1 MPATKKTSYAR
12 YTLAAAKLL
21 GELVQLERKSRR
33 MTAQELAERLGV
45 SRGTVLRLELG
56 DPKVELGMAFEACT
70 ILGIHLFEQQELGGL
85 TARVD
90 DVGRQLALLPKYARP
105 TKQAVVD
112 DDF

>member
-1 MPATKKTSYAR
+1 MPATRKTSYAR

-33 MTAQELAERLGV
+33 MTAQGLAERLGV
-45 SRGTVLRLELG
+45 ARGTVLRLELG
-56 DPKVELGMAFEACT
+56 DPKVELGIAFEACT
-70 ILGIHLFEQQELGGL
+70 ILGIHLFEQHDLGGL
-85 TARVD
+85 TSRLEDA
-90 DVGRQLALLPKYARP
+90 GKQLALLPKYARP

>member
-1 MPATKKTSYAR
+1 MPATRKSSYAR

-45 SRGTVLRLELG
+45 ARGTVLRLELG
-56 DPKVELGMAFEACT
+56 DPKVELGIAFEACT
-70 ILGIHLFEQQELGGL
+70 ILGIHLFDQQDLGGL
-85 TARVD
+85 TSRAD
-90 DVGRQLALLPKYARP
+90 DVGKQLALLPKYARP